1 MPTRRGE
8 PVACVSDGT
17 WSSGDVAGWRRGDV
31 QLVDGLRRGDESA
44 FVDLVRK
51 HHPSMLQ
58 VAQFYV
64 PSRAVAEEVVQETWL
79 GVLRG
84 LHRFEGRSSLKTW
97 IFQILVNRAKSRGER
112 ERRTLASC
120 ALSGDDRSAQDGVP
134 RAMIELWHEET
145 SEQIILN
152 ELGAQIQLAIDGLRP
167 QQRAVI
173 ALRVMEGRSADE
185 VCSMLGLTDGNQR
198 VLLHRARRA
207 VRRALEPYL
216 SEDRT

>member
-1 MPTRRGE
+1 
-8 PVACVSDGT
+8 
-17 WSSGDVAGWRRGDV
+17 V

-97 IFQILVNRAKSRGER
+97 IFQILVNRAKSRGQR
-112 ERRTLASC
+112 ELRTFASFS
-120 ALSGDDRSAQDGVP
+120 LSGEDWSAAGGVP
-134 RAMIELWHEET
+134 RAMIDLWHEGT

-152 ELGAQIQLAIDGLRP
+152 ELGARIQLAIDGLRP

-173 ALRVMEGRSADE
+173 ALRCLEGRSADE
-185 VCSMLGLTDGNQR
+185 VCRILGLSDANQR

-216 SEDRT
+216 SEDQA